1 MSQFFASGD
10 QSTGASA
17 SASVLVNT
25 QGGFPLGRTSWI
37 SLQSKG
43 VLFLFLSFFKFY
55 MDLNTTGSITGKD
68 LAKSSFCFKDFFL
81 RCTNLKVFIDFVTI
95 LLLFYV
101 LVFWPRG
108 SWDHSSPTRDRT
120 CTPLTT
126 GYQGRPC
133 TPLTT
138 GYQGSPCTPL
148 TTGCQGSSK
157 FCFLNDQRVS

>member
-108 SWDHSSPTRDRT
+108 LWDLSSPTRDRT
-120 CTPLTT
+120 HTIYIGRQSLNYWTT
-126 GYQGRPC
+126 REVPKC
-133 TPLTT
+133 F
-138 GYQGSPCTPL
+138 SKSIIFSNNSF
-148 TTGCQGSSK
+148 SS
-157 FCFLNDQRVS
+157 QRIRCWELAW